1 MTTPCARYDLQDGYI
16 HNWLVLGPWVAC
28 GEDARRLLADRF
40 SDPVANVE
48 ALEPATVDDGI
59 VAFETF
65 EGRWQ
70 YYFCAEDHFVDLSD
84 FTSRNHP
91 LPFDRHLIA
100 WGYAELEVPV
110 AGPVGAVLTTVRQKG
125 DISARV
131 WVNGQP
137 LFAREFPGD
146 LSSSSLCNS
155 RFQMDLEAGR
165 NRILI
170 RFEVATARPG
180 AFAVAFRVEEA
191 TATVCLPTAIER
203 VERRERL
210 EQVFRAAQTDRYVFA
225 REDEIRFRWP
235 SKDEPGGTFG
245 DTTHMT
251 ARLCSRSGRI
261 YVETDRTAQAG
272 ESVRLCHAYQQV
284 GGAFDLVLMPRPQE
298 YYEHGMRIS
307 RAIPLWSL
315 GNNRYTE
322 SSSDT
327 LLERRREALV
337 SAARYEA
344 GVYSELAKMALGWW
358 SFVDE
363 GWLLK
368 RIESLGSSNRRDCRE
383 LLGFLGMMCRF
394 AEKPEFPER
403 LRAGLFAMVPALDF
417 LVIDNEA
424 SPEIAG
430 DSHELVE
437 AVCEILAGQLC
448 PVALS
453 GAQSPTGKA
462 SREHGE
468 RQALV
473 WMQTVAAMGLRA
485 WHSDVAF
492 EETIL
497 ALAHL
502 IGYTDSEEVWQMATV
517 LLDKLLFQLATNSFM
532 GVFGTS
538 RGTTSTAH
546 LLGGHLAAT
555 SGITKLLWGQ
565 GVFNPSF
572 AATVSLA
579 CLTEYEVPSMFEDI
593 AIRSSEEGL
602 WSRERHGLGGVST
615 ATFRTPASMLS
626 AALDYRPG
634 ELGKEEHIW
643 QATLGPAATVFV
655 THPVASSLSDA
666 RGPNFWRGNGV
677 LPRVAQWRDAL
688 IALYALPA
696 DDWMGFT
703 HAYFPICAFDEG
715 AVRGRW
721 AFARKGDGYLALG
734 ASQDLSLIR
743 TGESAYR
750 DLRVN
755 GRHTVWLCQM
765 GRASEDGDF
774 AAFQEKVQALP
785 VTYGDLSVCWQTLRG
800 DTLAF
805 DWTGPFLRNGEP
817 IALTIENAIENPYC
831 SAGFPTEAMEIR
843 YGDMAMLLDFATH
856 HP

>member
-1 MTTPCARYDLQDGYI
+1 MTTTCARYALQDGYI
-16 HNWLVLGPWVAC
+16 HNWLVLGPWIASSEGVR
-28 GEDARRLLADRF
+28 GLLADRS
-40 SDPVANVE
+40 SDPVVNVE
-48 ALEPATVDDGI
+48 ALEPAAADDAI
-59 VAFETF
+59 VAFEDF

-70 YYFCAEDHFVDLSD
+70 YLSCAEDHFVDVSD
-84 FTSRNHP
+84 FTSSDPH
-91 LPFDRHLIA
+91 LPCDRYLIA
-100 WGYAELEVPV
+100 WAYAELEVPV
-110 AGPVGAVLTTVRQKG
+110 AGLVGAVLTTAWQQG
-125 DISARV
+125 DTSASV
-131 WVNGQP
+131 WTNGRP
-137 LFAREFPGD
+137 LFDGEFPGD
-146 LSSSSLCNS
+146 PSPSSPRSSHLK
-155 RFQMDLEAGR
+155 MDLEAGR
-165 NRILI
+165 NRVLI
-170 RFEVATARPG
+170 RFQVVAARPC
-180 AFAVAFRVEEA
+180 AFAVALRVEDVA
-191 TATVCLPTAIER
+191 ATVCLPTAIER

-210 EQVFRAAQTDRYVFA
+210 ERVFRAAQTDRYVFA

-235 SKDEPGGTFG
+235 SKDEPGDTF
-245 DTTHMT
+245 DDATHMT

-261 YVETDRTAQAG
+261 YVETDRTALAG
-272 ESVRLCHAYQQV
+272 DAVRLCHAYQQI

-322 SSSDT
+322 SSTDT

-344 GVYSELAKMALGWW
+344 GIYSELAKMALGWW

-363 GWLLK
+363 DRLLK
-368 RIESLGSSNRRDCRE
+368 RVESLGALSGRDCRE

-394 AEKPEFPER
+394 VEKPEFPER
-403 LRAGLFAMVPALDF
+403 LRAGLFAMVPALEFPAIGDE
-417 LVIDNEA
+417 LR
-424 SPEIAG
+424 PEIAG
-430 DSHELVE
+430 DPHELVE
-437 AVCEILAGQLC
+437 AVCAILAGQLC
-448 PVALS
+448 PDAPP
-453 GAQSPTGKA
+453 GAASPTGEA
-462 SREHGE
+462 RREHGA
-468 RQALV
+468 RQALA
-473 WMQTVAAMGLRA
+473 WMQAVAAMGLRA

-492 EETIL
+492 EETVL

-502 IGYTDSEEVWQMATV
+502 IGYADSEEVWQMATV
-517 LLDKLLFQLATNSFM
+517 LLDKLLFQLAVNSFM

-546 LLGGHLAAT
+546 LFGGHLAAT

-579 CLTEYEVPSMFEDI
+579 CLTEYEVPLMFGDI
-593 AIRSSEEGL
+593 ATQSLEEGL

-634 ELGKEEHIW
+634 EPGEEEHIW

-655 THPVASSLSDA
+655 THPAASSLSDA
-666 RGPNFWRGNGV
+666 WGPNFWRGNGV

-703 HAYFPICAFDEG
+703 HAYFPMVAFDEG

-734 ASQDLSLIR
+734 ASQDLLLIR

-750 DLRVN
+750 ELRVK

-774 AAFQEKVQALP
+774 ATFQEKVQALS
-785 VTYGDLSVCWQTLRG
+785 VTYGELSVCWETLRG

-817 IALTIENAIENPYC
+817 LALSVENAIENPYC
-831 SAGFPTEAMEIR
+831 SAGFPTDAMEIR
-843 YGDMAMLLDFATH
+843 HGDVAMRLDFATH
-856 HP
+856 RP